1 MDLLNKININ
11 LNDLTK
17 EELEQIDQI
26 PELVAALV
34 DSIARNGV
42 NIDFFDKMN
51 ESLIKKIIFKEP
63 VFLLV
68 IDYYRQS
75 DEEELINSIFGRDF
89 FYEFMT
95 PENELEALRL
105 IARIQ
110 DEYFD
115 VLVDK
120 MKNDPEFSMSTN
132 NTRIINYIVDNKLYD
147 KAGWINLKEDEVSE
161 KVENFLL
168 EALVQNEDVILSTRT
183 PKITQYCLD
192 NKCIHRI
199 LLSFDPRNPEELQII
214 KDAVDNGNVTYSQL
228 NARGFSSAIVDSPTF
243 IIQKLLAGGCLTDEQ
258 KEYVKGNPLLL
269 SQIVEIISTMENA
282 DDVPYSI
289 NDLGRDIPEIE
300 IAYIKYNVGYKG
312 YNSKSVLA
320 DYIDVF
326 SYERYGL
333 KNKADKLLDL
343 LDKRHDLL
351 IDAIKYFLNNH
362 VDQQEL
368 IADISLLVDSL
379 GEIREVIFDLL
390 SPMGYSNLLFKYLDF
405 KNIYPNT
412 IKSEKL
418 YTYIQKNNISLTILD
433 IEALNKTLPFN
444 IYITL
449 LRNITAEQLDSGALK
464 INNVLSSSEYTNE
477 QKQEII
483 SVIIDKAIAYKSG
496 FLNSNVYL
504 INQYGKPEDIQ
515 RLIENIADLKM
526 DFESILDLKNT
537 DSLKGKSYD
546 ELVETFRYAKRIT
559 GHNIERVA
567 YFADENNI
575 QIVRWMLQSPA
586 LEINNDFFYYLAKID
601 YLFADK
607 GLLDYYVSYVKEFF
621 IKTGNIP
628 AKYTYKFGTETIEKA
643 TLTCGDD
650 TYIDKTD
657 FLLLDENSTNTLDNM
672 NYYNVL
678 FEKIKERVFSG
689 KQVNYELLNLCVL
702 ELRINPESVKEL
714 LDTDMIFWDNRKSN
728 ITSISQLVNNPT
740 YEEYIRKNVIPTL
753 TVEILDSGSFKYPNL
768 LKYMPEFL
776 NRLNELINENKKFNW
791 SILTLLILDKEGLTH
806 HSLNQIY
813 EKDLIDFSGLSDVF
827 YGIQHPLIDKII
839 VNRIITDSTLLDFN
853 VQRVLSKDNKYEK
866 LVAEE
871 VNSSNYISNRYFFKD
886 IRKYPV
892 YFQAILKAL
901 REGRAPIRYQI
912 NANYYKIE
920 ILQAIIDNNEENI
933 SLIIDDIIH
942 NYQNPSKEIFEFL
955 IPHICKFK
963 NYNEE
968 NYKYLYSIYGNTII
982 PLFQNEDFQL
992 FCNQDI
998 EAVKRL
1004 VALLEPK
1011 TLDKKMI
1018 EGINNS
1024 IRQNI
1029 YAAKNPD
1036 IITIYTKIVTLIQ
1049 TGIFDEVRE
1058 KYLEVLL
1065 PAVPN
1070 GLEKKIA
1077 KTGNT
1082 ELLNYYQTDKRLFLN
1097 YLFDCVW
1104 ENQNIYGPILN
1115 SVTTNFITIKRNE
1128 FASQDDIF
1136 RDTNIKYTYDK
1147 KSLYD
1152 AVFKRLLETDKKA
1165 LLRFLRL
1172 PSWLRFDDM
1181 ETEDLGDHFID
1192 YYTIQFL
1199 SGNDIDGQVDKEQLI
1214 QIKRNIRTIKEL
1226 FYQRMEEETLD
1237 QLPDQFKYLLDDPK
1251 FESSVK
1257 RILVLPTRE
1266 RNLGQEFSKLNI
1278 KTLIENVLN
1287 DKEKYDML
1295 LQVIKKFRLLDW
1307 SDLFEP
1313 TIKQLSIAGEID
1325 SLYSFINAFNQIYEA
1340 EKKNLV
1346 KNTLPKVMEKVAEM
1360 REEGIPEEEIEK
1372 FKEKELKV
1380 QFSAFKILKYC
1391 SIYSSIPN
1399 CYKIMLG
1406 MEDFDLVRKN
1416 EGPNASTRTVSERM
1430 PRVCEVHLKAI
1441 KQQEVSIP
1449 SFITD
1454 KTLENGKKIRAI
1466 VGNRAHPR
1474 NMTHGERTGACMRA
1488 LGHADQRGERD
1499 LFEFSATN
1507 FNGFH
1512 ITFLNPETG
1521 EYISRVSGFRNGN
1534 TVFLN
1539 QLRNVVKD
1547 IHDYLDIDVIEAM
1560 KLVGQEII
1568 EASKDSDYP
1577 IENVVASATMALL
1590 GYPTQELGVYDIG
1603 QGVYTGYKD
1612 VTHNA
1617 VVLATTGK
1625 DGKAAKVEL
1634 DNSRHPSYKCVR
1646 VYPEELMGNIN
1657 EKDKIRFQ
1665 RITALK
1671 QVLEHEDD
1679 PHYYEGIDID
1689 VEALEEEFVYAIIGQ
1704 DWYVALSASME
1715 IKSDIILLDERAQIE
1730 FDEAMRKVT
1739 EYRESI
1745 VRKTGGLING

>member
-17 EELEQIDQI
+17 EELEQIDQS

-34 DSIARNGV
+34 ESIARNGAV
-42 NIDFFDKMN
+42 MDLFDKMN
-51 ESLIKKIIFKEP
+51 ESLVKKILFKEP
-63 VFLLV
+63 VFLWL
-68 IDYYRQS
+68 IDYYRQY
-75 DEEELINSIFGRDF
+75 DEEELINTIFGSDF

-110 DEYFD
+110 DEYFG
-115 VLVDK
+115 VLIDK
-120 MKNDPEFSMSTN
+120 MRNDPEFSMSTN
-132 NTRIINYIVDNKLYD
+132 NTRIIDYIIDNKLYD
-147 KAGWINLKEDEVSE
+147 KASWIDLKEEEVSE

-199 LLSFDPRNPEELQII
+199 LLSFDSDNPEELQVI
-214 KDAVDNGNVTYSQL
+214 KDAIENGSVTYSQI
-228 NARGFSSAIVDSPTF
+228 NFRGFSRAIVDSPTF
-243 IIQKLLAGGCLTDEQ
+243 IIQKLLAGDYLTDEQ
-258 KEYVKGNPLLL
+258 KEYVKGNPLLI
-269 SQIVEIISTMENA
+269 SQIIEIISTMENA
-282 DDVPYSI
+282 DDAPYSI

-300 IAYIKYNVGYKG
+300 IAFIKYNVGYKG
-312 YNSKSVLA
+312 YNSKSVIA
-320 DYIDVF
+320 DYINEF

-333 KNKADKLLDL
+333 KNKADRLLDL

-368 IADISLLVDSL
+368 IADEALLIDNL
-379 GEIREVIFDLL
+379 GDIREAIFDLL
-390 SPMGYSNLLFKYLDF
+390 SPMGYSNLLFKYLDL
-405 KNIYPNT
+405 KNGYPNT

-418 YTYIQKNNISLTILD
+418 YTYIQKNNIPLTILD

-449 LRNITAEQLDSGALK
+449 LRNITLEQLDSGALK
-464 INNVLSSSEYTNE
+464 INNVLSSSEYTDE

-526 DFESILDLKNT
+526 DFGSILDLKNVN
-537 DSLKGKSYD
+537 SLKGKSYD

-559 GHNIERVA
+559 GQNIERVA

-586 LEINNDFFYYLAKID
+586 LEIDDNLFSSLARVD
-601 YLFADK
+601 HLFADK

-643 TLTCGDD
+643 TLTCGDEIY
-650 TYIDKTD
+650 TDKTE
-657 FLLLDENSTNTLDNM
+657 FLLVTDSYANSSDKR

-678 FEKIKERVFSG
+678 FEKIKERVFTG
-689 KQVNYELLNLCVL
+689 KQVNYELFSLCIS

-714 LDTDMIFWDNRKSN
+714 LDTNMIIWDNRDSN
-728 ITSISQLVNNPT
+728 VKSISQLVNSPS

-753 TVEILDSGSFKYPNL
+753 TVKILNGGSFEYANL

-776 NRLNELINENKKFNW
+776 NRLNELVNEETKFNW

-806 HSLNQIY
+806 DFLNQIY
-813 EKDLIDFSGLSDVF
+813 EKDLINFSGLNDVF
-827 YGIQHPLIDKII
+827 FGIQHPLIDKII
-839 VNRIITDSTLLDFN
+839 VNRIITDSTLLDSN
-853 VQRVLSKDNKYEK
+853 VERILSKDNKYEK
-866 LVAEE
+866 LVADA

-886 IRKYPV
+886 IKKYPV

-912 NANYYKIE
+912 NADYYKTE

-955 IPHICKFK
+955 IPYICKFK

-992 FCNQDI
+992 FCNQDM
-998 EAVKRL
+998 ETVKKL
-1004 VALLEPK
+1004 VTLLEPR

-1029 YAAKNPD
+1029 FAVKNPQLL
-1036 IITIYTKIVTLIQ
+1036 TVYTRIVTLIQ
-1049 TGIFDEVRE
+1049 NGTFDEVRLQYVE
-1058 KYLEVLL
+1058 LLL
-1065 PAVPN
+1065 PAIPN
-1070 GLEKKIA
+1070 GLEKAIKE
-1077 KTGNT
+1077 TGNT

-1097 YLFDCVW
+1097 CLFDCIK
-1104 ENQNIYGPILN
+1104 ENQNIYAAILN
-1115 SVTTNFITIKRNE
+1115 AVTTNYITIKRNE
-1128 FASQDDIF
+1128 FGNQDDIF

-1152 AVFKRLLETDKKA
+1152 AVFKRLLETDKRA

-1199 SGNDIDGQVDKEQLI
+1199 SGNAIDGKVDKEQLV
-1214 QIKRNIRTIKEL
+1214 QIKRNIRNIKEL
-1226 FYQRMEEETLD
+1226 FYQRMEEETLY
-1237 QLPDQFKYLLDDPK
+1237 QLPEQFRYLLDDPE
-1251 FESSVK
+1251 FESKVK
-1257 RILVLPTRE
+1257 RILVLPKRE

-1287 DKEKYDML
+1287 DEEKYNML
-1295 LQVIKKFRLLDW
+1295 LEVIKKFRLLDW
-1307 SDLFEP
+1307 SDLFDP

-1340 EKKNLV
+1340 EKKNIV
-1346 KNTLPKVMEKVAEM
+1346 KYKLPKVLELAEEM
-1360 REEGIPEEEIEK
+1360 RKKGISEEEIEK

-1399 CYKIMLG
+1399 CYKVMLG
-1406 MEDFDLVRKN
+1406 LEDFDLVRKN
-1416 EGPNASTRTVSERM
+1416 ETPNASTHTISERM
-1430 PRVCEVHLKAI
+1430 PRACEVHLKAI

-1474 NMTHGERTGACMRA
+1474 NVTHGERTGACMRA
-1488 LGHADQRGERD
+1488 LGYADQHGERD

-1539 QLRNVVKD
+1539 QLRHVVKD

-1577 IENVVASATMALL
+1577 IENVVASASMALQ
-1590 GYPTQELGVYDIG
+1590 GYPTQELGVSDIG

-1657 EKDKIRFQ
+1657 DKDKIRFQ
-1665 RITALK
+1665 RITAIK

-1679 PHYYEGIDID
+1679 PHYYEGIDVD

-1715 IKSDIILLDERAQIE
+1715 IKSDIILLDERAQVE
-1730 FDEAMRKVT
+1730 FDEAMRKVA
-1739 EYRESI
+1739 EYRDSI
-1745 VRKTGGLING
+1745 VRKSGGLING